1 MNIRDVLYMRNTRK
15 LRPRASI
22 QDKLLGKKLYDENS
36 GIITT
41 ATGNPISIV
50 TNRAQNAISTIR
62 LFMKGG
68 FLNYG
73 F

>member
-1 MNIRDVLYMRNTRK
+1 MNIRDVLYMRNTGK

-22 QDKLLGKKLYDENS
+22 QDKLLARKLGS
-36 GIITT
+36 GGVITT